1 MNKTNIDQALAALAD
16 ALKSQEPDS
25 FLTSPKEF
33 VKKIPFRSLSGDHIN
48 GGKVQNFASAGITD
62 QASKQQLLLN
72 DDGVHITSL
81 TVNSIETLNVSG
93 TVSASIVKTDV
104 LEAKEIR
111 ADIKFDKDVPIV
123 FSGKNLEGKGLL
135 WAGQGN
141 TKQFIYASNP
151 DRFFVSENLDFARGK
166 SITVNNI
173 KLIDD
178 KELGPTITKSNLRE
192 VGRLNGLI
200 VDGSVSLGQYV
211 YFDNNT
217 NRLGIGTEDPAAAFS
232 VAEDGVE
239 VVIGT
244 KDSTKGYIGTHAS
257 NSLDIVTDNTSRIN
271 VSAGGNIQLGNTKLP
286 PVQVSVHGKMAIRVS
301 TPDPEVDLHVNG
313 SVKFNNRLQ
322 KYDRNYPTA
331 GSYNEGDIVWNIEP
345 KMNTYVGWVCIQTG
359 SPGIWAPFG
368 KIGNS

>member
-1 MNKTNIDQALAALAD
+1 MNNINNILAALGDEINGIAQKG
-16 ALKSQEPDS
+16 APD
-25 FLTSPKEF
+25 PKEIAR
-33 VKKIPFRSLSGDHIN
+33 KLPFRSLTGDHIN
-48 GGKVQNFASAGITD
+48 GGKIQNFSSSGITD
-62 QASKQQLLLN
+62 KSTGEQLTLTDNGVAVKKFSEGFVVNGNIQAEDAQVKILKAEVIQADN
-72 DDGVHITSL
+72 IVGK
-81 TVNSIETLNVSG
+81 IEYAN
-93 TVSASIVKTDV
+93 
-104 LEAKEIR
+104 
-111 ADIKFDKDVPIV
+111 DVPII
-123 FSGKNLEGKGLL
+123 FSGKDIEGKGIL
-135 WAGQGN
+135 WSGQGN
-141 TKQFIYASNP
+141 TKQFIYAANP
-151 DRFFVSENLDFARGK
+151 DRFFISENLDFARGK
-166 SITVNNI
+166 SITVNSI

-200 VDGSVSLGQYV
+200 VDGSVAIGQYI

-217 NRLGIGTEDPAAAFS
+217 NRLGVGTEEPAAAFS

-257 NSLDIVTDNTSRIN
+257 NSFDLVTDNTSRIN
-271 VSAGGNIQLGNTKLP
+271 ISAGGNIQLGNPKLP
-286 PVQVSVHGKMAIRVS
+286 PVQVAVHGKMSIRVS

-313 SVKFNNRLQ
+313 SIKFNNRLQ